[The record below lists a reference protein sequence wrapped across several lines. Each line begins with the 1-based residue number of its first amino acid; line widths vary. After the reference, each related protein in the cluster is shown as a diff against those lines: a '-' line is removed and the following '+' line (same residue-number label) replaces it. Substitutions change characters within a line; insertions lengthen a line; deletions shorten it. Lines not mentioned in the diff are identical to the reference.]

1 MDDVKIR
8 HEGDHYVAYVNGQ
21 FYCSA
26 DTHLEAVQELMDD
39 GIL

>member
-1 MDDVKIR
+1 MVDVKIR
-8 HEGDHYVAYVNGQ
+8 HEGDHYVSYINGQ